1 MTELNARLEV
11 AAEIVLLCLPLAR
24 SALGWVSRRG
34 YLIICHLKVTP
45 SEVTFRI

>member
-1 MTELNARLEV
+1 LEV

-24 SALGWVSRRG
+24 SGGLAEGG

-45 SEVTFRI
+45 FEATFRI